1 MNWRL
6 EMAINSQEFK
16 TLTIGNQ
23 SFEIAGSNVKQQ
35 YPALYTYLNA
45 MMLSAATLF
54 ADKVKNAND
63 LFNDGLVSY
72 RSDISDGFAQ
82 GVMKRLNIETNC
94 RSHAIFYRLAFMYLL
109 TYIPPFTQQV
119 RETKNGWVSPEN
131 WGVVKIHETELQNLI
146 IECEKTAQI
155 TFEK

>member
-1 MNWRL
+1 
-6 EMAINSQEFK
+6 MAINSQECK
-16 TLTIGNQ
+16 TLNIGNQ
-23 SFEIAGSNVKQQ
+23 SFDIAGENLNQQ
-35 YPALYTYLNA
+35 YPALYSYLDA

-72 RSDISDGFAQ
+72 RGDISDGFAQ
-82 GVMKRLNIETNC
+82 GVMNRLNIDTYF
-94 RSHAIFYRLAFMYLL
+94 RSHATFYRLAFMYLL
-109 TYIPPFTQQV
+109 THIPPFTQQV
-119 RETKNGWVSPEN
+119 RETKNGWVSPED
-131 WGVVKIHETELQNLI
+131 WALVKIHETELQNLI